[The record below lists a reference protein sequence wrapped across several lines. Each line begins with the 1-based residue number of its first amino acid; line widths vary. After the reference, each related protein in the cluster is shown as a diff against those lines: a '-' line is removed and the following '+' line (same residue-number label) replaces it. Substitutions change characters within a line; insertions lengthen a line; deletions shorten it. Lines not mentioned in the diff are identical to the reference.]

1 MGKAQ
6 AFANAHPAAVRAIL
20 PTYTKIPV
28 AAAPHI
34 NLGLFPPTMN
44 AAQLQRVAS
53 LMLSGGLL
61 KTRLDVQPLL
71 FH

>member
-1 MGKAQ
+1 
-6 AFANAHPAAVRAIL
+6 
-20 PTYTKIPV
+20 V

-44 AAQLQRVAS
+44 AAQLQRVAN